1 MIYPGCAAVDRRM
14 SWARKGNTMN
24 PPTSFK
30 EFATQLKLPTNMET
44 AASTIGFNLRP
55 IALRSMLDTV
65 TLGRPVQR
73 SRW

>member
-1 MIYPGCAAVDRRM
+1 
-14 SWARKGNTMN
+14 MN

-65 TLGRPVQR
+65 TLGRPVPAPNLGLSGQSKLHFIR
-73 SRW
+73 ATATR